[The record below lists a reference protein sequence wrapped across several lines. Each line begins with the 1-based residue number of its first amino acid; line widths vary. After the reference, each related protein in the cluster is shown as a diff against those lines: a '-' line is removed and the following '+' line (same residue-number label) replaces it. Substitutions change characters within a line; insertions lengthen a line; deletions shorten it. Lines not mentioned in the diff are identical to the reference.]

1 MLHAPAL
8 KIAPV
13 QEDLR
18 LIEDTRAIIDARPDL
33 CIATTA
39 YGMRRWCEAADTF
52 GIGEQLLET
61 LGATRMFVRGPKAR
75 GAVRAAGLADVGI
88 SSDET
93 TATLVDM
100 LLAEGVRGKTVAVQL
115 HGYTDVRQLERLR
128 MSGATVLTVTPYRWV
143 KPDGADRLPRLIE
156 AACSGNLDVLTF
168 TSAPAVDA
176 MWSTAHEMGLY
187 KQLVESLKTNVA
199 TAVVGPVTAQP
210 LLDAGLQ
217 PLIPERFRMGALI
230 RLVCEHL
237 ALNHVRRL
245 DTASGSV
252 ELRGRSLR
260 IDGEAVEMAPAPL
273 LLLRALLGAGG
284 AVLSREALSELLEL
298 QGFRARP
305 GHDGQPVALL
315 PPGRPP
321 GGNRGQARLPA
332 AGVTQA
338 YYRRVNT
345 GERAAKIPQHPGNTP
360 EKPSAYAGCI
370 KHDRPHH
377 RPPAK
382 GPPCPQPSP
391 STIRDSQTR
400 PRIVIAGAGP
410 AAQALVRQLTRT
422 PVSPAASPC

>member
-1 MLHAPAL
+1 MSALNAIAPAAAPAAAPKDAPSPEAPDSPLEGFRIGVTSHRRSQDLIEALERRGAEVLHAPAL

-13 QEDLR
+13 QEDMR
-18 LIEDTRAIIDARPDL
+18 LIDDTRAIIAARPDL

-39 YGMRRWCEAADTF
+39 YGMRRWCEAADSF
-52 GIGEQLLET
+52 GIGDELLET
-61 LGATRMFVRGPKAR
+61 LAACRMFVRGPKAR

-115 HGYTDVRQLERLR
+115 HGYTDVRQLERLK

-143 KPDGADRLPRLIE
+143 KPDGEDKLPRLIE

-187 KQLVESLKTNVA
+187 KQLVDALKTNVT
-199 TAVVGPVTAQP
+199 TAVVGPITAQP
-210 LLDAGLQ
+210 LIDAGLS

-245 DTASGSV
+245 DTRTGNI

-260 IDGEAVEMAPAPL
+260 INGEPVEMAPAPL

-284 AVLSREALSELLEL
+284 AVLSRESLSDLLEL
-298 QGFRARP
+298 RGSVHALDMTVSRLRSSLP
-305 GHDGQPVALL
+305 DGRLVETVVK
-315 PPGRPP
+315 
-321 GGNRGQARLPA
+321 RG
-332 AGVTQA
+332 
-338 YYRRVNT
+338 YRIRV
-345 GERAAKIPQHPGNTP
+345 
-360 EKPSAYAGCI
+360 
-370 KHDRPHH
+370 
-377 RPPAK
+377 
-382 GPPCPQPSP
+382 
-391 STIRDSQTR
+391 
-400 PRIVIAGAGP
+400 
-410 AAQALVRQLTRT
+410 
-422 PVSPAASPC
+422 

>member
-1 MLHAPAL
+1 VRAVSALNAVAQAATPETAPETAPGPVADAVELPLEGFRIGVTSHRRAQDLIEALERRGAEVLHAPAL

-18 LIEDTRAIIDARPDL
+18 LIEDTRAIIEARPEL

-52 GIGEQLLET
+52 GIGEQLLDT

-128 MSGATVLTVTPYRWV
+128 MSGATVMTVTPYRWV
-143 KPDGADRLPRLIE
+143 KPDGADRLPKLIE

-176 MWSTAHEMGLY
+176 LWSTAHEMGLY
-187 KQLVESLKTNVA
+187 KQLVQSLKTTVA
-199 TAVVGPVTAQP
+199 SAVVGPITAQP
-210 LLDAGLQ
+210 LLDAGVQ

-245 DTASGSV
+245 DTASGAV

-260 IDGEAVEMAPAPL
+260 IDGEAVELAPAPL

-284 AVLSREALSELLEL
+284 AVLSRDALSDLLEL
-298 QGFRARP
+298 RGSVHALDMTVSRLRSALP
-305 GHDGQPVALL
+305 DGSLVETVVK
-315 PPGRPP
+315 
-321 GGNRGQARLPA
+321 RG
-332 AGVTQA
+332 
-338 YYRRVNT
+338 YRIRV
-345 GERAAKIPQHPGNTP
+345 
-360 EKPSAYAGCI
+360 
-370 KHDRPHH
+370 
-377 RPPAK
+377 
-382 GPPCPQPSP
+382 
-391 STIRDSQTR
+391 
-400 PRIVIAGAGP
+400 
-410 AAQALVRQLTRT
+410 
-422 PVSPAASPC
+422 

>member
-1 MLHAPAL
+1 MTAVDTVAPFPNPVATSVGAQELPSAEGAELPLEGFRIGVTSHRRSQDLIEALERRGAEVLHAPAL

-13 QEDLR
+13 QEDFR
-18 LIEDTRAIIDARPDL
+18 LIDDTRAVIAAKPDL

-39 YGMRRWCEAADTF
+39 YGMRRWCEAADSF
-52 GIGEQLLET
+52 GIGDELLET
-61 LGATRMFVRGPKAR
+61 LAACRMFVRGPKAR

-143 KPDGADRLPRLIE
+143 KPEGEDKLPRLIE

-176 MWSTAHEMGLY
+176 LWSTAHEMGLY
-187 KQLVESLKTNVA
+187 KQLIEALKTTVT

-210 LLDAGLQ
+210 LIDAGLS
-217 PLIPERFRMGALI
+217 PLVPERFRMGALI
-230 RLVCEHL
+230 RLVVEHL

-245 DTASGSV
+245 DTRSGNV

-260 IDGEAVEMAPAPL
+260 INGEQVEMAPAPL

-284 AVLSREALSELLEL
+284 AVLSRDSLSELLEL
-298 QGFRARP
+298 RGSVHALDMTVSRLRSSLP
-305 GHDGQPVALL
+305 DGRLVETVVK
-315 PPGRPP
+315 
-321 GGNRGQARLPA
+321 RG
-332 AGVTQA
+332 
-338 YYRRVNT
+338 YRIRV
-345 GERAAKIPQHPGNTP
+345 
-360 EKPSAYAGCI
+360 
-370 KHDRPHH
+370 
-377 RPPAK
+377 
-382 GPPCPQPSP
+382 
-391 STIRDSQTR
+391 
-400 PRIVIAGAGP
+400 
-410 AAQALVRQLTRT
+410 
-422 PVSPAASPC
+422 

>member
-1 MLHAPAL
+1 VKADVNAPNALAAVLPEATREVPRDAGPPEEGPEKADLPLEGFRIGVTSHRRSKDLIEALARRGAEVLHAPAL

-13 QEDLR
+13 QEDNR
-18 LIEDTRAIIDARPDL
+18 LIEDTRAIIAARPEL

-39 YGMRRWCEAADTF
+39 YGMRRWCEAADSF

-61 LGATRMFVRGPKAR
+61 LAACRMFVRGPKAR

-156 AACSGNLDVLTF
+156 AACSGKLDVLTF

-187 KQLVESLKTNVA
+187 KQLAQSLKTTVT
-199 TAVVGPVTAQP
+199 TAAVGPVTAQP
-210 LLDAGLQ
+210 LIDAGVQ
-217 PLIPERFRMGALI
+217 PLVPERFRMGALI

-245 DTASGSV
+245 DTAFGSV

-260 IDGEAVEMAPAPL
+260 IDGDTVELAPAPL

-284 AVLSREALSELLEL
+284 AVLSREALSDLLEL
-298 QGFRARP
+298 RGSVHALDMTVSRLRSCLP
-305 GHDGQPVALL
+305 DGRLIETVVK
-315 PPGRPP
+315 
-321 GGNRGQARLPA
+321 RG
-332 AGVTQA
+332 
-338 YYRRVNT
+338 YR
-345 GERAAKIPQHPGNTP
+345 
-360 EKPSAYAGCI
+360 
-370 KHDRPHH
+370 
-377 RPPAK
+377 
-382 GPPCPQPSP
+382 
-391 STIRDSQTR
+391 IR
-400 PRIVIAGAGP
+400 I
-410 AAQALVRQLTRT
+410 
-422 PVSPAASPC
+422 

>member
-1 MLHAPAL
+1 MSALEAIAAAGPGAQAAGAPSPGAPAAEEAQEKAELPLEGFRIGVTSHRRSQDLIEALERRGAEVLHAPAL

-18 LIEDTRAIIDARPDL
+18 LIEDTRAIIEARPEL

-93 TATLVDM
+93 TSTLVDM

-128 MSGATVLTVTPYRWV
+128 MSGANVMTVTPYRWV
-143 KPDGADRLPRLIE
+143 KPDGADRLPKLIE
-156 AACSGNLDVLTF
+156 AACGGNLDVLTF

-176 MWSTAHEMGLY
+176 LWSTAHEMGLY
-187 KQLVESLKTNVA
+187 KQLVESLKTTVA
-199 TAVVGPVTAQP
+199 TAVVGPITAQP
-210 LLDAGLQ
+210 LLDAGVQ

-230 RLVCEHL
+230 RLVVEHL

-245 DTASGSV
+245 ATASGAV

-260 IDGEAVEMAPAPL
+260 IDGEAVELAPAPL

-284 AVLSREALSELLEL
+284 AVLSRDALSELLEL
-298 QGFRARP
+298 RGSVHALDMTVSRLRSALP
-305 GHDGQPVALL
+305 DGSLVETVVK
-315 PPGRPP
+315 
-321 GGNRGQARLPA
+321 RG
-332 AGVTQA
+332 
-338 YYRRVNT
+338 YRIRV
-345 GERAAKIPQHPGNTP
+345 
-360 EKPSAYAGCI
+360 
-370 KHDRPHH
+370 
-377 RPPAK
+377 
-382 GPPCPQPSP
+382 
-391 STIRDSQTR
+391 
-400 PRIVIAGAGP
+400 
-410 AAQALVRQLTRT
+410 
-422 PVSPAASPC
+422 

>member
-187 KQLVESLKTNVA
+187 KQLVESLKTTVA

-210 LLDAGLQ
+210 LLDAGLH
-217 PLIPERFRMGALI
+217 PLVPERFRMGALI

-260 IDGEAVEMAPAPL
+260 IDGEAVEMAPAPAAAAAGAARCRRRGAVPRGP
-273 LLLRALLGAGG
+273 LRAAGTARLG
-284 AVLSREALSELLEL
+284 
-298 QGFRARP
+298 ARP
-305 GHDGQPVALL
+305 GHDGEPAAVLAA
-315 PPGRPP
+315 GRPA
-321 GGNRGQARLPA
+321 GGNRGEARLPA
-332 AGVTQA
+332 AGVTHDI
-338 YYRRVNT
+338 T
-345 GERAAKIPQHPGNTP
+345 GR
-360 EKPSAYAGCI
+360 
-370 KHDRPHH
+370 
-377 RPPAK
+377 
-382 GPPCPQPSP
+382 
-391 STIRDSQTR
+391 
-400 PRIVIAGAGP
+400 
-410 AAQALVRQLTRT
+410 
-422 PVSPAASPC
+422 

>member
-1 MLHAPAL
+1 MTALAPAEPAQAAPTTQAEEATDAAESPLEGFRIGVTSDRRSRDLIEALERRGAEVLHAPAL

-13 QEDLR
+13 QEDMR
-18 LIEDTRAIIDARPDL
+18 LIEDTRAIIAAKPDL

-39 YGMRRWCEAADTF
+39 YGMRRWCEAADSF
-52 GIGEQLLET
+52 GIGDELLET
-61 LGATRMFVRGPKAR
+61 LGNCRMFVRGPKAR

-100 LLAEGVRGKTVAVQL
+100 LLTEGVRGKTVAMQL
-115 HGYTDVRQLERLR
+115 HGYTDVRQIERLR

-143 KPDGADRLPRLIE
+143 KPDGEDRLPRLIE

-176 MWSTAHEMGLY
+176 MWSTAHEMGLH
-187 KQLVESLKTNVA
+187 KQLVESLKLNVT

-210 LLDAGLQ
+210 LLDAGVT

-245 DTASGSV
+245 DTRSGNI

-260 IDGEAVEMAPAPL
+260 IDGQAVELAPAPL

-284 AVLSREALSELLEL
+284 AVLSRESLSDLLEL
-298 QGFRARP
+298 RGSVHALDMTVSRLRSSLP
-305 GHDGQPVALL
+305 DGKLIETVVK
-315 PPGRPP
+315 
-321 GGNRGQARLPA
+321 RG
-332 AGVTQA
+332 
-338 YYRRVNT
+338 YRIRV
-345 GERAAKIPQHPGNTP
+345 
-360 EKPSAYAGCI
+360 
-370 KHDRPHH
+370 
-377 RPPAK
+377 
-382 GPPCPQPSP
+382 
-391 STIRDSQTR
+391 
-400 PRIVIAGAGP
+400 
-410 AAQALVRQLTRT
+410 
-422 PVSPAASPC
+422 

>member
-1 MLHAPAL
+1 MSALEAIAAAGPGAQAAGAPSPGATATEEAPEKAELPLEGFRIGVTSHRRSQDLIEALERRGAEVLHAPAL

-18 LIEDTRAIIDARPDL
+18 LIEDTRAIIEARPEL

-52 GIGEQLLET
+52 GIGEQLLDT

-128 MSGATVLTVTPYRWV
+128 MSGATVMTVTPYRWV
-143 KPDGADRLPRLIE
+143 KPDGADRLPKLIE

-176 MWSTAHEMGLY
+176 LWSTAHEMGLY
-187 KQLVESLKTNVA
+187 KQLVQSLKTTVA
-199 TAVVGPVTAQP
+199 TAVVGPITAQP
-210 LLDAGLQ
+210 LLDAGVQ

-245 DTASGSV
+245 DTASGAV

-260 IDGEAVEMAPAPL
+260 IDGEAVELAPAPL

-284 AVLSREALSELLEL
+284 AVLSREALSDLLEL
-298 QGFRARP
+298 RGSVHALDMTVSRLRSALP
-305 GHDGQPVALL
+305 DGSLVETVVK
-315 PPGRPP
+315 
-321 GGNRGQARLPA
+321 RG
-332 AGVTQA
+332 
-338 YYRRVNT
+338 YRIRV
-345 GERAAKIPQHPGNTP
+345 
-360 EKPSAYAGCI
+360 
-370 KHDRPHH
+370 
-377 RPPAK
+377 
-382 GPPCPQPSP
+382 
-391 STIRDSQTR
+391 
-400 PRIVIAGAGP
+400 
-410 AAQALVRQLTRT
+410 
-422 PVSPAASPC
+422 

>member
-18 LIEDTRAIIDARPDL
+18 LIEDTRAIIEARPEL

-128 MSGATVLTVTPYRWV
+128 MSGANVMTVTPYRWV
-143 KPDGADRLPRLIE
+143 KPDGADRLPKLIE

-176 MWSTAHEMGLY
+176 LWSTAHEMGLY
-187 KQLVESLKTNVA
+187 KQLVESLKTTVA
-199 TAVVGPVTAQP
+199 TAVVGPITAQP
-210 LLDAGLQ
+210 LIDAGVQ

-230 RLVCEHL
+230 RLV
-237 ALNHVRRL
+237 VRAPGPEPCAAAGHRL
-245 DTASGSV
+245 GRGGAARPVAADRR
-252 ELRGRSLR
+252 RGR
-260 IDGEAVEMAPAPL
+260 GAGPGAAVAAAGAAGRRRGRALPRRA
-273 LLLRALLGAGG
+273 LRAAGTARIG
-284 AVLSREALSELLEL
+284 
-298 QGFRARP
+298 ARP
-305 GHDGQPVALL
+305 GHDRQPAPLRAA
-315 PPGRPP
+315 GRQP
-321 GGNRGQARLPA
+321 GGNGGQARLPDP
-332 AGVTQA
+332 GVTHGI
-338 YYRRVNT
+338 T
-345 GERAAKIPQHPGNTP
+345 
-360 EKPSAYAGCI
+360 SW
-370 KHDRPHH
+370 
-377 RPPAK
+377 
-382 GPPCPQPSP
+382 
-391 STIRDSQTR
+391 
-400 PRIVIAGAGP
+400 
-410 AAQALVRQLTRT
+410 
-422 PVSPAASPC
+422 

>member
-1 MLHAPAL
+1 MPEGDTAARADQPLEGFRIGVTSDRRSQDLIEALERRGAEVLHAPAL

-61 LGATRMFVRGPKAR
+61 LGACRMFVRGPKAR

-143 KPDGADRLPRLIE
+143 KPDGEDRLPRLIE
-156 AACSGNLDVLTF
+156 AVCSGNLDVLTF

-176 MWSTAHEMGLY
+176 LWSTAHEMGMY
-187 KQLVESLKTNVA
+187 RQLVECLKTTVT

-210 LLDAGLQ
+210 LLDVGLH
-217 PLIPERFRMGALI
+217 PLIPERYRMGALI

-245 DTASGSV
+245 DTVHGSL

-260 IDGEAVEMAPAPL
+260 IDGEVVELAPAPL

-284 AVLSREALSELLEL
+284 AVLSRESLADLLEL
-298 QGFRARP
+298 RGSVHALDMTVSRLRSALP
-305 GHDGQPVALL
+305 DGRLIETVVK
-315 PPGRPP
+315 
-321 GGNRGQARLPA
+321 RG
-332 AGVTQA
+332 
-338 YYRRVNT
+338 YR
-345 GERAAKIPQHPGNTP
+345 
-360 EKPSAYAGCI
+360 
-370 KHDRPHH
+370 
-377 RPPAK
+377 
-382 GPPCPQPSP
+382 
-391 STIRDSQTR
+391 IRT
-400 PRIVIAGAGP
+400 
-410 AAQALVRQLTRT
+410 
-422 PVSPAASPC
+422 

>member
-1 MLHAPAL
+1 MKGLTPMTALAPAEAAQADPTQAEPAPQADEATDAAESPLEGFRIGVTSDRRSRDLIEALERRGAEVLHAPAL

-13 QEDLR
+13 QEDIR
-18 LIEDTRAIIDARPDL
+18 LIEDTKAIIAAKPDL

-39 YGMRRWCEAADTF
+39 YGMRRWCEAADSF
-52 GIGEQLLET
+52 GIGDELLET
-61 LGATRMFVRGPKAR
+61 LGSTRMFVRGPKAR

-93 TATLVDM
+93 TSTLVDM
-100 LLAEGVRGKTVAVQL
+100 LLTEGVRGKTVAMQL
-115 HGYTDVRQLERLR
+115 HGYTDVRQIERLR

-143 KPDGADRLPRLIE
+143 KPDGEDKLPRLIE

-187 KQLVESLKTNVA
+187 KQLVESLKLNVT

-210 LLDAGLQ
+210 LLDAGLN

-245 DTASGSV
+245 DTRSGNI

-260 IDGEAVEMAPAPL
+260 IDGQAVELAPAPL

-284 AVLSREALSELLEL
+284 AVLSRESLSDLLEL
-298 QGFRARP
+298 RGSVHALDMTVSRLRSSLP
-305 GHDGQPVALL
+305 DGKLIETVVK
-315 PPGRPP
+315 
-321 GGNRGQARLPA
+321 RG
-332 AGVTQA
+332 
-338 YYRRVNT
+338 YRIRV
-345 GERAAKIPQHPGNTP
+345 
-360 EKPSAYAGCI
+360 
-370 KHDRPHH
+370 
-377 RPPAK
+377 
-382 GPPCPQPSP
+382 
-391 STIRDSQTR
+391 
-400 PRIVIAGAGP
+400 
-410 AAQALVRQLTRT
+410 
-422 PVSPAASPC
+422 